1 MNKAVDLKTR
11 LIRVIAT
18 PVLLLLVAAGLQ
30 SCSSVPIRLGAP
42 AANLLSLSILEAS
55 SEGQLFAFSVQLVNP
70 NEVEIPVTRLDF
82 DIRFGGEGR
91 LIGEHGTAFTIPA
104 RGSETVEVEAFSQ
117 LVSSASRL
125 LAFTE
130 GPENLLAYE
139 FHGELV
145 LDAVMRD
152 PLEMFRRGQ
161 VSLEIAPGVQ

>member
-1 MNKAVDLKTR
+1 MNKAVDLKLR
-11 LIRVIAT
+11 LLRVIGTSA
-18 PVLLLLVAAGLQ
+18 LLALLALGLHA
-30 SCSSVPIRLGAP
+30 CSSVPIRLGAP
-42 AANLLSLSILEAS
+42 VANLLSLSILEAS

-91 LIGEHGTAFTIPA
+91 LIGEHGTAFTVPA

-117 LVSSASRL
+117 TVSSASRL

-130 GPENLLAYE
+130 GSENLLSYE

-161 VSLEIAPGVQ
+161 VPLEIALGL